1 MSLSMSRTRALYLS
15 VPYLRVPRALW
26 LLAVLLGACHSKAP
40 PPASDVPE
48 EGAAADRLSGK
59 EYLPEAE
66 TAFGLT
72 LPPGMRLTRHFNDS
86 AYFLGKPELSSVV
99 LALQP
104 QLTARSLEMNT
115 GRAIFAHTQIKQD
128 AAGRWLRI
136 EVSVEGQGTQ
146 VYVQDVTP
154 PPAPRGLSEKE
165 IWSRVGRNP
174 DGTPIDQN
182 QQY

>member
-1 MSLSMSRTRALYLS
+1 MTRIRSSFPRIPRT
-15 VPYLRVPRALW
+15 LW
-26 LLAVLLGACHSKAP
+26 LLAALAGACHSKAP
-40 PPASDVPE
+40 PPATDVPE
-48 EGAAADRLSGK
+48 EHAAPDRLSNN
-59 EYLPEAE
+59 EHLPEAE

-72 LPPGMRLTRHFNDS
+72 LPPGMHLTRYFNDS
-86 AYFLGKPELSSVV
+86 AYFLGKPQLSSVV

-104 QLTARSLEMNT
+104 QLTARNVEMNT

-128 AAGRWLRI
+128 SAGRWLRI
-136 EVSVEGQGTQ
+136 EISAEGRGTQ
-146 VYVQDVTP
+146 VYIQDVTP

-165 IWSRVGRNP
+165 IWSRVGRSP

>member
-1 MSLSMSRTRALYLS
+1 MTRTQTRS
-15 VPYLRVPRALW
+15 PRTAGALW
-26 LLAVLLGACHSKAP
+26 LLAALTGACHSKAP
-40 PPASDVPE
+40 PPAGNAPE
-48 EGAAADRLSGK
+48 EHTTPDRLSAQ
-59 EYLPEAE
+59 EQLPEAE

-86 AYFLGKPELSSVV
+86 AYFLGKPDLSSVV
-99 LALQP
+99 VALQP
-104 QLTARSLEMNT
+104 QLTARSVEMNS

-128 AAGRWLRI
+128 SVGRWLRI
-136 EVSVEGQGTQ
+136 EVSAEGRGTQ

-154 PPAPRGLSEKE
+154 PPALHGLSESE
-165 IWSRVGRNP
+165 IWSRAGRNA